1 MMSCIV
7 DLQAIDDDRNIARA
21 YVIEVGQDLFGA
33 WVLRRYWGRIGTQ
46 GQYQE
51 LIVSSKER
59 GLKLVSQWL
68 KDRARAPARIGLAYQ
83 AAANQTLDLCDLD
96 RRIG

>member
-7 DLQAIDDDRNIARA
+7 DLQAIDGDRNIARA
-21 YVIEVGQDLFGA
+21 YAIEFGQDLFGD
-33 WVLRRYWGRIGTQ
+33 WVIRRHWGRIGTQ

-51 LIVSSKER
+51 LIVPSKER
-59 GLKLVSQWL
+59 GVKLISQWL
-68 KDRARAPARIGLAYQ
+68 KDRARAPTRIGIAYQ
-83 AAANQTLDLCDLD
+83 VAANQTIDLCDLD

>member
-7 DLQAIDDDRNIARA
+7 DLQAVDGDRNIARA
-21 YVIEVGQDLFGA
+21 YAIEFGQDLFGN
-33 WVLRRYWGRIGTQ
+33 WVIRRHWGRIGTQ

-51 LIVSSKER
+51 LIVPSKER
-59 GLKLVSQWL
+59 GIRLISQWL
-68 KDRARAPARIGLAYQ
+68 KDRARAPARIGIAYQ
-83 AAANQTLDLCDLD
+83 VAANQAIDLCDLD